1 MDFVLGGIAYGLGY
15 ATLTIY
21 MTLMHKRKHQES
33 EHGKKHRKLW

>member
-1 MDFVLGGIAYGLGY
+1 MDFVLVGIAHGLGY

-21 MTLMHKRKHQES
+21 TTEIHKRKYQES